1 MRRPQADAV
10 SEDEGA
16 TASGDSGRSPVED
29 AERSAVPGR
38 RQKAPSPSRTKIRRL
53 PEKQVDDVSVMHSI
67 LDAALVAHVAVP
79 QEHRLAVIP
88 VGMAR
93 DGDRLLIHGSTG
105 SQAFRALAG
114 GVETCATVTL
124 LDGIVVARSQFESSM
139 HYRCVMLFGSF
150 APVPEDERA
159 AALAVLSRHLL
170 PGLTGARTPSAKELA
185 ATSVLAMPLT
195 EWSLK
200 VSDAP
205 PADEDFDLNR
215 PVWAGVVPL
224 RHTWDTPITAPDLT
238 NGLPSPAALSDWP
251 EGRA

>member
-1 MRRPQADAV
+1 M
-10 SEDEGA
+10 
-16 TASGDSGRSPVED
+16 T
-29 AERSAVPGR
+29 
-38 RQKAPSPSRTKIRRL
+38 KARTEVRRL
-53 PEKQVDDVSVMHSI
+53 PQKQVTDLAIVHQV

-105 SQAFRALAG
+105 SQAFRTLAT
-114 GVETCATVTL
+114 GVETCATITL

-150 APVPEDERA
+150 APVPDQERA
-159 AALAVLSRHLL
+159 DALAVMSRHLL
-170 PGLTGARTPSAKELA
+170 PGLTGARTPSPKELA
-185 ATSVLAMPLT
+185 ATSVLALPLT

-200 VSDAP
+200 VSASP
-205 PADEDFDLNR
+205 PDDEDSDLDR

-224 RHTWDTPITAPDLT
+224 RHTWDTPVSAPDLN
-238 NGLPSPAALSDWP
+238 NGLPSPAALRDWP

>member
-1 MRRPQADAV
+1 V
-10 SEDEGA
+10 TEGK
-16 TASGDSGRSPVED
+16 TGGRHRE
-29 AERSAVPGR
+29 
-38 RQKAPSPSRTKIRRL
+38 RTKVQRL
-53 PEKQVDDVSVMHSI
+53 PEKQVTDRAVLNAV

-105 SQAFRALAG
+105 SQAFRTLAG
-114 GVETCATVTL
+114 GVATCATVTL

-150 APVPEDERA
+150 VPIRDDERA
-159 AALAVLSRHLL
+159 AALAVLTAHLL
-170 PGLTGARTPSAKELA
+170 PGLTGARPPSAKELA

-200 VSDAP
+200 VSDSAP
-205 PADEDFDLNR
+205 DDAETDLDR

-224 RHTWDTPITAPDLT
+224 RHTWGTPVPAPDLT
-238 NGLPSPAALSDWP
+238 TDRPAPAALSTWP

>member
-1 MRRPQADAV
+1 MNQ
-10 SEDEGA
+10 
-16 TASGDSGRSPVED
+16 
-29 AERSAVPGR
+29 
-38 RQKAPSPSRTKIRRL
+38 RTRVRRL
-53 PEKQVDDVSVMHSI
+53 PEKQVSDVEALHAV

-105 SQAFRALAG
+105 SQAFRALADG
-114 GVETCATVTL
+114 IETCATVTL

-139 HYRCVMLFGSF
+139 HYRCAMLFGSF
-150 APVPEDERA
+150 TPVPAAERA
-159 AALAVLSRHLL
+159 TALAVLSEHLL
-170 PGLTGARTPSAKELA
+170 PGLTGARPPSAKELA

-200 VSDAP
+200 VSAADPEDAE
-205 PADEDFDLNR
+205 ADLDR

-224 RHTWDTPITAPDLT
+224 QHTWGTPIPAPDLAVA
-238 NGLPSPAALSDWP
+238 LPAPTALADWP
-251 EGRA
+251 TGRA

>member
-1 MRRPQADAV
+1 
-10 SEDEGA
+10 
-16 TASGDSGRSPVED
+16 
-29 AERSAVPGR
+29 
-38 RQKAPSPSRTKIRRL
+38 
-53 PEKQVDDVSVMHSI
+53 VDDVDVLHAV

-79 QEHRLAVIP
+79 QEDRLAVIP

-105 SQAFRALAG
+105 SQALRTLAG
-114 GVETCATVTL
+114 GVQTCVTITL

-139 HYRCVMLFGSF
+139 HYRCAMLFGSF
-150 APVPEDERA
+150 TPVPAAERP
-159 AALAVLSRHLL
+159 AALAVVSARLL

-185 ATSVLAMPLT
+185 ATSVLALPLT

-200 VSDAP
+200 ISDGP
-205 PADEDFDLNR
+205 PDDADEDLDR

-224 RHTWDTPITAPDLT
+224 RHSWGTPVPAPGLSGDLT
-238 NGLPSPAALSDWP
+238 VPEALAAWP